1 MYCKKCG
8 IQFPDSN
15 AYCPDCGTSVNSKP
29 NETVSLLSMIFGI
42 SALGALLIS
51 ATQGLSLPAAIAAV
65 ICGFI
70 GKAREAGNGN
80 ASGNAQVGIICG
92 FIAMGINVLLTILVF
107 VLLFIYFA
115 FVFGMYGTLTSMG
128 MYM

>member
-15 AYCPDCGTSVNSKP
+15 AYCPDCGTPVNSKP

-42 SALGALLIS
+42 TALGALLIS

-80 ASGNAQVGIICG
+80 AQVGIICG

-107 VLLFIYFA
+107 VILFIYFA

-128 MYM
+128 VYM